1 MPRLRSTLNDR
12 RLERR
17 FQRDG
22 YVVLPLPDPSAVG
35 PALEVFE
42 RIDSGIS
49 EGYYASIHSAD
60 NAYKAQVDRELSAI
74 LWPQVAPLL
83 ADFSPLVA
91 AFMVKPATGTTVV
104 PVHQDW
110 ITKDEADGAGITCW
124 MPLTPITAA
133 EGKMTVLPGSHR
145 YLHGLRGS
153 PGFPVPYQSIVDE
166 LRDELMV
173 EVEVA
178 VGEVMVMDGRV
189 LHTTAQNHSGRM
201 RVAAYLNALPQ
212 GSQPLHYYRAPD
224 GAVEVFAV
232 EPSFFSTF
240 NIGERPDG
248 RLVRTIDDYQ
258 VDDLTLAEL
267 KAMGRRSRRV
277 GPLDRLRTTW
287 SGQAAR

>member
-1 MPRLRSTLNDR
+1 MPRLRSTLADR

-22 YVVLPLPDPSAVG
+22 YVVLPLPDPSVVG

-42 RIDSGIS
+42 RIDSGID
-49 EGYYASIHSAD
+49 EGYYASIHSTD
-60 NAYKAQVDRELSAI
+60 SDYKARVDRELSAV

-83 ADFSPLVA
+83 DDFSALVA

-110 ITKDEADGAGITCW
+110 ITKDEEDGAGITCW
-124 MPLTPITAA
+124 MPLTPITEA

-173 EVEVA
+173 EVDVA

-189 LHTTAQNHSGRM
+189 LHTTAQNRSGRM
-201 RVAAYLNALPQ
+201 RVAAYVNALPR
-212 GSQPLHYYRAPD
+212 GAQPVHYYRAP
-224 GAVEVFAV
+224 GGEVEVFEV
-232 EPSFFSTF
+232 EPAFFSTF
-240 NIGERPDG
+240 NIGERPSG
-248 RLVRTIDDYQ
+248 RLVRTIDDYE
-258 VDDLTLAEL
+258 VDDLTLADL
-267 KAMGRRSRRV
+267 KAMDRRSRRFA
-277 GPLDRLRTTW
+277 PLERLRTAW
-287 SGQAAR
+287 